1 VADYIDPSV
10 PVTRGVYGHPFATM
24 LPSSV
29 PRSARGWQ
37 PQSLIGDRQIDDGAI
52 VVPKIL
58 TERVESLEKAV
69 ESLRELPVRVT
80 PLEEQV
86 LQLRSE
92 MRDGFSAVLQVI
104 DASSAATQRLIDDTR
119 AEGKQEF
126 AAVRAGTRRDLA
138 AVRNETKQEFT
149 AVRAEMAQGFAIVGA
164 GMAREF
170 VAVRAEMAEG
180 FAAVRTEMTQ
190 GLGEV
195 RTEMRVLHEDLT
207 HLLFEHAT

>member
-1 VADYIDPSV
+1 MD
-10 PVTRGVYGHPFATM
+10 TRSRRCYRRRFLVRHAAGS
-24 LPSSV
+24 LNRSSV
-29 PRSARGWQ
+29 IAKSMT
-37 PQSLIGDRQIDDGAI
+37 GAI

-80 PLEEQV
+80 RLEEQV

-126 AAVRAGTRRDLA
+126 AAVRAG
-138 AVRNETKQEFT
+138 
-149 AVRAEMAQGFAIVGA
+149 I
-164 GMAREF
+164 
-170 VAVRAEMAEG
+170 
-180 FAAVRTEMTQ
+180 
-190 GLGEV
+190 GEV

-207 HLLFEHAT
+207 HLLFEHAI